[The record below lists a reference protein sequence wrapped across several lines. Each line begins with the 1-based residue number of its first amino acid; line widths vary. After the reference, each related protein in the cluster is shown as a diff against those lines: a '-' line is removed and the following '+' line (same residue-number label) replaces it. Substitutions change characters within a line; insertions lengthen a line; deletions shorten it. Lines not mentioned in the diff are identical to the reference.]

1 VIEYDGLVV
10 PAFISIEPI
19 VIRSGGSCASE
30 CKDPTGGS
38 TDKDA
43 QAGSTV
49 KAAIT
54 FRCSTIRAAIR
65 GCVSRL
71 DCFGYLFERGNK

>member
-1 VIEYDGLVV
+1 MIEYDGLVV

-54 FRCSTIRAAIR
+54 FRCSTIRSVRGSTVKAAI
-65 GCVSRL
+65 
-71 DCFGYLFERGNK
+71 ETPPPNK